1 MSGLSKVIDVLRR
14 YNRFLITTHKD
25 PEGDSLGSQLG
36 LFGLL
41 SQLGKVAYM
50 VNEDPVPPTY
60 RFLPWNE
67 KIITVDKVV
76 NNIDVILVVDSPNKE
91 RIGKTAE
98 YMVEGRL
105 VVNIDHHVSNDE
117 FGDVN
122 WIDPE
127 ASAAGEMIYRL
138 FKRMKISISREEA
151 MCIYAAILT
160 DTGSFKYSNTS
171 SRVHR
176 IASELL
182 RYGLNPQEISSYIYE
197 ARRPQSLKLLAI
209 TLGTLNISDDG
220 KIAWVKITNEMFR
233 STGAYSNE
241 IEGFVD
247 YPRLLGGVQVALLFR
262 ETSKENEIKVS
273 LRAKGGVNVNNIAS
287 HFGGGGHRAASG
299 CLVKGPLDEVE
310 RVVIERVKREV
321 DSEQY
326 VKRYPEKK
334 TT

>member
-1 MSGLSKVIDVLRR
+1 MSGLSKVINVLNR

-41 SQLGKVAYM
+41 SQLGKAAYR

-67 KIITVDKVV
+67 KIITVDKSPILRH
-76 NNIDVILVVDSPNKE
+76 IDVLLVVDCPNKE

-98 YMVEGRL
+98 YITGERL
-105 VVNIDHHVSNDE
+105 VVNIDHHISNDG
-117 FGDVN
+117 FGGVN

-138 FKRMKISISREEA
+138 FKRMKMSINREES

-160 DTGSFKYSNTS
+160 DTGSFRYGNTS

-182 RYGLNPQEISSYIYE
+182 RYGLNPQKIASSIYE
-197 ARRPQSLKLLAI
+197 AKRPQALKLLAM

-233 STGAYSNE
+233 SSGAYSNE

-247 YPRLLGGVQVALLFR
+247 YPRLLGGVKVAILFR

-273 LRAKGGVNVNNIAS
+273 MRAKGGVNVNNIAS
-287 HFGGGGHRAASG
+287 HFGGGGHQAASG
-299 CLVKGPLDEVE
+299 CLVKGPMDEVE
-310 RVVIERVKREV
+310 RVVIERVKKEV
-321 DSEQY
+321 YSLQ
-326 VKRYPEKK
+326 
-334 TT
+334 

>member
-41 SQLGKVAYM
+41 SQLGKAAYM

-67 KIITVDKVV
+67 KIITVDKVPV
-76 NNIDVILVVDSPNKE
+76 LRHIDVLLVVDSPNKE

-98 YMVEGRL
+98 YMADGRV
-105 VVNIDHHVSNDE
+105 VVNIDHHISNDG

-138 FKRMKISISREEA
+138 FKRMKMSINREEA
-151 MCIYAAILT
+151 MCIYVAILT
-160 DTGSFKYSNTS
+160 DTGSFRYSNTS
-171 SRVHR
+171 FRVHR

-182 RYGLNPQEISSYIYE
+182 RYGLNPQEIASYIYE
-197 ARRPQSLKLLAI
+197 ARRPQSLKLLAM
-209 TLGTLNISDDG
+209 TLGTLNVSDDG

-262 ETSKENEIKVS
+262 ETSKENEIKIS

-287 HFGGGGHRAASG
+287 HFGGGGHQAASG
-299 CLVKGPLDEVE
+299 CLVKGPMDEVE
-310 RVVIERVKREV
+310 RVVIERVKKEV
-321 DSEQY
+321 YSGQ
-326 VKRYPEKK
+326 
-334 TT
+334 

>member
-14 YNRFLITTHKD
+14 YDRFLITTHKD

-41 SQLGKVAYM
+41 SQLGKAAYM

-67 KIITVDKVV
+67 KIITVDKSPILRH
-76 NNIDVILVVDSPNKE
+76 IDVLLVVDCPNKE

-105 VVNIDHHVSNDE
+105 VVNIDHHISNDG

-138 FKRMKISISREEA
+138 FKKMKMSINREEA
-151 MCIYAAILT
+151 MCIYVAILT
-160 DTGSFKYSNTS
+160 DTGSFRYGNTS

-182 RYGLNPQEISSYIYE
+182 RYGLNPQKIASSIYE
-197 ARRPQSLKLLAI
+197 AKRPQALKLLAM

-247 YPRLLGGVQVALLFR
+247 YPRLLGGVKVALLFR
-262 ETSKENEIKVS
+262 ETSKENGIKVS

-287 HFGGGGHRAASG
+287 HFGGGGHQAASG
-299 CLVKGPLDEVE
+299 CLVKGPMNEVE
-310 RVVIERVKREV
+310 RVVIERVKKELF
-321 DSEQY
+321 D

>member
-1 MSGLSKVIDVLRR
+1 
-14 YNRFLITTHKD
+14 
-25 PEGDSLGSQLG
+25 
-36 LFGLL
+36 
-41 SQLGKVAYM
+41 M

-105 VVNIDHHVSNDE
+105 VVNIDHHISNDG

-138 FKRMKISISREEA
+138 FKRMKMNINREES

-160 DTGSFKYSNTS
+160 DTGSFRYSNTS

-182 RYGLNPQEISSYIYE
+182 RYGLNSQEIASAIYE
-197 ARRPQSLKLLAI
+197 VKRPQSLKLLAM

-299 CLVKGPLDEVE
+299 CLVKGPMNDVE
-310 RVVIERVKREV
+310 RVVIERVKKEV
-321 DSEQY
+321 YGGQ
-326 VKRYPEKK
+326 
-334 TT
+334 

>member
-41 SQLGKVAYM
+41 SQLGKAAYM
-50 VNEDPVPPTY
+50 VNEDPVPPAY

-67 KIITVDKVV
+67 KIITVDKVPV
-76 NNIDVILVVDSPNKE
+76 LRHIDVLLVVDSPNKE

-105 VVNIDHHVSNDE
+105 VVNIDHHISNDG

-138 FKRMKISISREEA
+138 FKRMKMSINREEA

-160 DTGSFKYSNTS
+160 DTGSFRYSNTS

-182 RYGLNPQEISSYIYE
+182 RYGLNPQEIASYIYE
-197 ARRPQSLKLLAI
+197 ARRPQSLKLLAM
-209 TLGTLNISDDG
+209 TLGTLNVSDDG

-262 ETSKENEIKVS
+262 ETSKENEIKIS

-299 CLVKGPLDEVE
+299 CLVKGPMDEVE
-310 RVVIERVKREV
+310 RVVIERVKKEV
-321 DSEQY
+321 DSGQ
-326 VKRYPEKK
+326 
-334 TT
+334 